1 MPDSDTL
8 PTLTKGEADWAAHA
22 AALKAR
28 AAAASAG
35 ADPQAIEALLLA
47 GTPEAG
53 ILALGGKI
61 IGAPAVG
68 HLMLIQQVR
77 SFYAQSGGED
87 DTLAIAYALLYPQQT
102 WEIIFTGPE
111 SERLLTLKKAV
122 FLFSLT
128 IQTEDLENINRW
140 LSYHFGLLGE
150 DTEGN
155 APGAETSLPSGPA
168 DPAPATAPA
177 GS

>member
-1 MPDSDTL
+1 M
-8 PTLTKGEADWAAHA
+8 TKGEAAWAAHA

-28 AAAASAG
+28 AAAATAG
-35 ADPQAIEALLLA
+35 ADPQAVEALLLA

-77 SFYAQSGGED
+77 AFYASSGAAEE
-87 DTLAIAYALLYPQQT
+87 DTLAIAYALIFPQEA
-102 WEIIFTGPE
+102 WKIIFTGPE
-111 SERLLTLKKAV
+111 SGRLLALKEAV

-128 IQTEDLENINRW
+128 IQTEDMENLNRW

-168 DPAPATAPA
+168 EPAPATAPA